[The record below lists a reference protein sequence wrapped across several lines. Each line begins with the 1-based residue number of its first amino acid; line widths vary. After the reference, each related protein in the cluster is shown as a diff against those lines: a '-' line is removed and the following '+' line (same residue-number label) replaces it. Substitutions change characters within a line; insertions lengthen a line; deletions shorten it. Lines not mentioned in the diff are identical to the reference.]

1 MSESDFVLGVR
12 RLDGALP
19 IVQVRQE
26 GLLREGVVE
35 DARLLRNSSED
46 GVDLAFPRVAERC
59 VHVRPL
65 VLEARVDVF
74 QERVAALPGLD
85 DGP

>member
-1 MSESDFVLGVR
+1 VSERDLVLGVR

-35 DARLLRNSSED
+35 DARLLRNSSEYGID
-46 GVDLAFPRVAERC
+46 VALACVAERR
-59 VHVRPL
+59 VHVLRLL
-65 VLEARVDVF
+65 VLEARVDVL
-74 QERVAALPGLD
+74 Q
-85 DGP
+85 